1 MESGALLS
9 LALTVAI
16 SPLPIIAVVLILATP
31 RGRVN
36 GPAMVGGWVATLAA
50 IGGLAVG
57 ADDLLAGDGGA
68 ALGAWLSIGF
78 GALLLVGAA
87 RQWRGRPR
95 GDGEPPLPAWM
106 ARLDR
111 LSAAGAA
118 GVGAVAVLNPKNL
131 VPSMAGAALIAA
143 SGAPAARQ
151 AAAFAG
157 FVALATA
164 GLAAPVAIRLA
175 FGRRA
180 EPVLD
185 RLRRVLARH
194 NAVILAV
201 LFAVLGVALLR
212 SGLGKTE

>member
-57 ADDLLAGDGGA
+57 AGDLLTRDAGA
-68 ALGAWLSIGF
+68 AAGAWLSIGF

-95 GDGEPPLPAWM
+95 GDGEPRLPAWM
-106 ARLDR
+106 ARLDG
-111 LSAAGAA
+111 LSPAGAA

-131 VPSMAGAALIAA
+131 VPSMAGAALIAG
-143 SGAPAARQ
+143 SGVPATRQ
-151 AAAFAG
+151 LAAFAG

-164 GLAAPVAIRLA
+164 GLVLPVAVRLA

-180 EPVLD
+180 EPALE
-185 RLRRVLARH
+185 RLRQLLARH

-201 LFAVLGVALLR
+201 LFTVLGLALLR
-212 SGLGKTE
+212 SGLAQ